1 MLVWYNLFFS
11 FLKMGFEKVALK
23 KKKKKLY
30 FEKVQFDNALPKN
43 IVCLAD
49 VAIGHILLNLI
60 GDPCHAFGHTALI
73 LRYQRNGIILCISI
87 N

>member
-1 MLVWYNLFFS
+1 
-11 FLKMGFEKVALK
+11 MGFEKVALK
-23 KKKKKLY
+23 KIKRCILKRCILIMHY
-30 FEKVQFDNALPKN
+30 PKN

-49 VAIGHILLNLI
+49 VAIGNILLNLI

>member
-23 KKKKKLY
+23 KKRCILKRCGLIMHY
-30 FEKVQFDNALPKN
+30 PKN

-49 VAIGHILLNLI
+49 VAIGNAKP
-60 GDPCHAFGHTALI
+60 DW
-73 LRYQRNGIILCISI
+73 
-87 N
+87 